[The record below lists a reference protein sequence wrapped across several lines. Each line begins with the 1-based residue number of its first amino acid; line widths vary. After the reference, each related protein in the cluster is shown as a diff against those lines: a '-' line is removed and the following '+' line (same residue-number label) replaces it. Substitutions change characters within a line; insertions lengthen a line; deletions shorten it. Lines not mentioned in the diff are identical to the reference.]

1 LKGRRGRKRPADA
14 ELLLSQVKEE
24 FGKKRVELGSVK
36 KAAAKIGVKP
46 SSFYKYLKGETVPDM
61 QVLRNATN
69 EWGIKWKYLDP
80 SEILSKRKRKVRSA
94 KQFVFTFLEAMREQ
108 DIEIVRVGPQ
118 RHNILQVTL
127 NIRFSA

>member
-1 LKGRRGRKRPADA
+1 
-14 ELLLSQVKEE
+14 VKKE
-24 FGKKRVELGSVK
+24 FGKKKDELGSVK

-46 SSFYKYLKGETVPDM
+46 SSFYKYLNGETVPDM

-80 SEILSKRKRKVRSA
+80 SEILSKRNVRSP
-94 KQFVFTFLEAMREQ
+94 KQFVFAFLEALQEQ
-108 DIEIVRVGPQ
+108 DIEIVKVGPREQ
-118 RHNILQVTL
+118 NILQVTL